1 MHIHDFKSTSITLVK
16 SEVDFDR
23 LKLLLLEFATSID
36 FDLCYQSFLRELSSI
51 TELYSAPKGVAF
63 ILTQNNNT
71 IGCVGIMEIKPGV
84 AVVKRLYLRSDYR
97 RPHFGK
103 KLLKVAIE
111 WSRQKS
117 MKKIQIDPDDIHQGI
132 SKLCIDAGFAEI
144 SNPNELTAKRHKSF
158 ELKLNSS
165 AEFVGMMAS

>member
-23 LKLLLLEFATSID
+23 LKLLFLEFATSID
-36 FDLCYQSFLRELSSI
+36 FDLCYQSFLKELSSV
-51 TELYSAPKGVAF
+51 TELYSAPNGVAF

-71 IGCVGIMEIKPGV
+71 IGCVGIREVKPGV
-84 AVVKRLYLRSDYR
+84 AVVKRLYLRSDYK

-111 WSRQKS
+111 WSRQKG
-117 MKKIQIDPDDIHQGI
+117 MRKIQIDPDDIHQGI
-132 SKLCIDAGFAEI
+132 SKLCIEAGFSEI
-144 SNPNELTAKRHKSF
+144 TTPNELTTTSRKCF
-158 ELKLNSS
+158 EFKLSS
-165 AEFVGMMAS
+165 RTEFSAMMAS